1 MMNNKN
7 VRKLE
12 LLPGRSDSGKSLLG
26 PPSLDEGCR
35 EEEHRISVQL
45 AFT

>member
-1 MMNNKN
+1 MF
-7 VRKLE
+7 VSWSFFQA
-12 LLPGRSDSGKSLLG
+12 GVTGKSLLG
-26 PPSLDEGCR
+26 PPSLDAGCR